1 MTDRGNYIPINDRG
15 LPVVYE
21 RGDEV
26 SHGGGTFR
34 AIKRNTYLDGEPGVG
49 DSWERLTQS
58 FVHSNGNNP
67 HANPNIGDEWYDKNT
82 GILFKFLDDGNS
94 KQWVE
99 VN

>member
-34 AIKRNTYLDGEPGVG
+34 ALKRNTYLDG
-49 DSWERLTQS
+49 D
-58 FVHSNGNNP
+58 
-67 HANPNIGDEWYDKNT
+67 T
-82 GILFKFLDDGNS
+82 GC
-94 KQWVE
+94 W
-99 VN
+99 